1 MLHWIALLPGRP
13 APSHE
18 AAGPDQQQPEHVEDT
33 ASPAGIPLVLG
44 TLHLGW
50 WALQFTPRVACLDN
64 AVVLEVQA
72 SERLF
77 GGATALRERIVNEAQ
92 AHGVVAGAHAGTAL
106 AAVALARHAATCA
119 PDKALA
125 TASTTHPTK
134 SQTRRQRQDAQ
145 DEGEDADVSSELAA
159 RLNCLPLDALPGVA
173 THATTLARLGC
184 RKLADVRALPR
195 GGLSRR
201 FGAGI
206 LQTLDQAYGHSP
218 EALAWLT
225 LPAVFDARLELPG
238 RVESAPALLF
248 AASHLLQQLCAW
260 LAGRQAGVMAFT
272 LRWLHDWHRRDSS
285 REGEW
290 TVRLGSPTRDYARL
304 SRLLAEHLQRIQLSA
319 PVGDIS
325 LHADEIEALPLSS
338 HQLFQEHREDQL
350 SASPDALLTPA
361 AQRAQRDALLAL
373 LEKLSVRLGPE
384 RVLQGQVQADHRLEC
399 AQQWH
404 PAAPALSISTRHH
417 PQAPTTHTA
426 RTARAVPIADM
437 PQPCWV
443 LPEPMPLALDQA
455 LGQHPIYQGKLTL
468 LAGPHR
474 IEAGWWDP
482 GTDHARVTRDYYLA
496 SSAHA
501 GLLWIYK
508 RQQAADD
515 TRSPWYLHGFF
526 A

>member
-1 MLHWIALLPGRP
+1 MLHWIALLPGSP
-13 APSHE
+13 APGHE
-18 AAGPDQQQPEHVEDT
+18 AKASDQQGSEHVDDT
-33 ASPAGIPLVLG
+33 AQPAAIPLVLS
-44 TLHLGW
+44 TLHLSW
-50 WALQFTPRVACLDN
+50 WALQFTPRVASLEN
-64 AVVLEVQA
+64 AVVLEVKA

-77 GGATALRERIVNEAQ
+77 GGAAALRERIVNEAQ
-92 AHGVVAGAHAGTAL
+92 AHGVVACAHASTAL

-119 PDKALA
+119 
-125 TASTTHPTK
+125 SGHTHE
-134 SQTRRQRQDAQ
+134 A
-145 DEGEDADVSSELAA
+145 SELAA
-159 RLNCLPLDALPGVA
+159 RLNKLPLDVLPGVA
-173 THATTLARLGC
+173 THAPTLARLGC
-184 RKLADVRALPR
+184 RDLADVRALPR

-201 FGAGI
+201 FGAG
-206 LQTLDQAYGHSP
+206 LLHTLDQAYGHSP
-218 EALAWLT
+218 EALEWLS
-225 LPAVFDARLELPG
+225 LPAVFDARLELSG

-325 LHADEIEALPLSS
+325 LHADEIEALPLSNL
-338 HQLFQEHREDQL
+338 QLFQEHREDQL
-350 SASPDALLTPA
+350 SANPDALLTPA

-384 RVLQGQVQADHRLEC
+384 RVLQARVQADHRLEC
-399 AQQWH
+399 AQQWR
-404 PAAPALSISTRHH
+404 PAVSALSTPSHHH
-417 PQAPTTHTA
+417 PQAHAA
-426 RTARAVPIADM
+426 RTARAVTITDM

-443 LPEPMPLALDQA
+443 LHEPMPLALDQA

-482 GTDHARVTRDYYLA
+482 GTEHTRVTRDYYLA